1 MTRRFGI
8 VGVWVAFWLVG
19 AVGARADGEGDAIA
33 AALAAAKPAVPMTEA
48 RENALTAL
56 DSFLGQP
63 KSKVAPSCIAYY
75 QAAVDRALDQLER
88 EKVASGVRIFQLYS
102 SSIIVQTPETVFAF
116 DLDQGPNEDMNKT
129 PAEEGMPFCLTDAQI
144 ARIAKLVTYSFHTH
158 EHSDHV
164 DFQLTQALLD
174 AGKTVIVTE
183 SHKTMWKRYPWA
195 EKLMVL
201 AQTVKA
207 PIQIGPL
214 KVDVLWDHQWGQAA
228 HNSGTPCDAFVIQT
242 PGGVTVMTKG
252 DVNCGLQLLGWLN
265 ILTQRGVH
273 VDVVV
278 GSQVFWKGVNT
289 FAEWNAL
296 LKPLWLPGH
305 AYEFE
310 HRVPLTYV
318 GAWEAARRES
328 GSENVQVL
336 SWGEWIDVPGR

>member
-1 MTRRFGI
+1 MVRRLGI
-8 VGVWVAFWLVG
+8 VGVCVAWWLVG
-19 AVGARADGEGDAIA
+19 AMGARAESEGSAITA
-33 AALAAAKPAVPMTEA
+33 GLAAAKPAVPMTEA
-48 RENALTAL
+48 RQKALTAL
-56 DSFLGQP
+56 DVWLAQP
-63 KSKVAPSCIAYY
+63 KSYRDASHIAYY
-75 QAAVDRALDQLER
+75 QAAVSRALDTLEQK
-88 EKVASGVRIFQLYS
+88 KVTSGVRIFQLYS

-129 PAEEGMPFCLTDAQI
+129 PAGEGMPFCLTDAQI
-144 ARIAKLVTYSFHTH
+144 ARIASLVTYSFHTH
-158 EHSDHV
+158 AHSDHI

-183 SHKTMWKRYPWA
+183 DNKTMWKQYPWA
-195 EKLMVL
+195 EKLTVL
-201 AQTVKA
+201 EQTVKA
-207 PIQIGPL
+207 PVQVGPL
-214 KVDVLWDHQWGQAA
+214 KVDVLWDHQWGQAL
-228 HNSGTPCDAFVIQT
+228 HTSGTPCDAFVVQT

-252 DVNCGLQLLGWLN
+252 DINCGLQMMGWLH
-265 ILTQRGVH
+265 ILTQRGVR

-305 AYEFE
+305 AWEFE
-310 HRVPLTYV
+310 HSKPLTYV

-336 SWGEWIDVPGR
+336 SWGEWIDVAGR